1 MMDES
6 TIDRT
11 VLPIRRPPFGG
22 ETKKTLEGSVPD
34 WNQAMHVE
42 PPEDAPNVLVVLIDD
57 AGFGNPSTF
66 GGPIETPSYTRM
78 AERGLRYNRF
88 HVTAVCSPTRAAML
102 TGRNQ
107 HRVGFGL
114 VAEFSG
120 PFPGYN
126 ATIPRDCATLP
137 RILQENGYMTAA
149 LGKWHLTPDNQ
160 QGSGGP
166 FNRWPTGLGFDYFW
180 GFLGGEAGQFDPLIT
195 ENQKAIGVPEGKD
208 GKPYYFPD
216 NLSEKTIEWLHRVRS
231 EKPGTPWF
239 VYYATGCSHAP
250 HHVPREWADKYKGR
264 FDEGWDVLREQTLAR
279 QKELGVVPP
288 DAALPPRNDGF
299 PTWDSLTE
307 TERRLYAR
315 QMETYAGYSENAD
328 WNVGRVLDAIEEM
341 GELDNT
347 LVIWIWGDNGASM
360 EGTLSG
366 TFNEMTTLNGIPL
379 TPEQQMGLLFKHGGL
394 EAWGGDLMA
403 PHYSAAWAWASN
415 CPFDWGKQ
423 VASHLGGTRNPLVIR
438 YPKEITDPGGLRSH
452 FTHVIDVAPTVLE
465 LAGIPAPTHVDGIE
479 QEPLHGF
486 TFADSLSDG
495 DASERHTQQ
504 YFEAVGN
511 RAMYKDGWWLAMR
524 LPRIPWLLDPEALR
538 HFGPG
543 WDPDD
548 DPVELY
554 YLPDD
559 FAQAKNLAGQHPEK
573 VAELRKL
580 FWGEAERYQVLPILG
595 GLSSFYGIVPPI
607 PKDSTFTYRGRIENI
622 AAGMIPRIYNHS
634 YTISADLVVPEEGA
648 EGVIVAAF
656 DHLGGFSLYVQ
667 DGKLKHHY
675 SMLGVLEY
683 TQGAETPLPAGDVS
697 VEMVFAA
704 DAPKP
709 ATGGEVTLLVNGE
722 PVATGRMDHTVPA
735 RFSGYAGMDIGC
747 DNGLVVDRGY
757 ADRAPFRFTGEI
769 KQVVFDIAPD
779 LSDEDKQTLHEHA
792 AQALAAHGASA

>member
-1 MMDES
+1 M
-6 TIDRT
+6 TKTDRT
-11 VLPIRRPPFGG
+11 TLPIRRPSFGG
-22 ETKKTLEGSVPD
+22 VTNRTLEGSKPD
-34 WNQAMHVE
+34 WNQAAQVA
-42 PPEDAPNVLVVLIDD
+42 PPEGAPNVLLVLIDD

-66 GGPIETPSYTRM
+66 GGPIETPNYTRV
-78 AERGLRYNRF
+78 ANQGLRYNRF
-88 HVTAVCSPTRAAML
+88 HVTAVCSPTRSAL
-102 TGRNQ
+102 ITGRNQ

-160 QGSGGP
+160 QGAGGP
-166 FNRWPTGLGFDYFW
+166 FTRWPTGLGFEYFW

-195 ENQKAIGVPEGKD
+195 ENQKAIGVPGGKD

-216 NLSEKTIEWLHRVRS
+216 DLSEKTIDWLHRVRA
-231 EKPGTPWF
+231 EKPATPWF

-250 HHVPREWADKYKGR
+250 HHVPREWADKYKGK
-264 FDEGWDVLREQTLAR
+264 FDEGWDVLREKTFAR
-279 QKELGVVPP
+279 QKELGVVPR
-288 DAALPPRNDGF
+288 DAAISLRNPGF
-299 PTWDSLTE
+299 PTWESLTE

-347 LVIWIWGDNGASM
+347 LVIWIWGDNGASL
-360 EGTLSG
+360 EGTLTG
-366 TFNEMTTLNGIPL
+366 TFNEMTTLNGVPL

-403 PHYSAAWAWASN
+403 PHYAAAWAWASN

-423 VASHLGGTRNPLVIR
+423 VASHLGGTRNPLVVR
-438 YPKEITDPGGLRSH
+438 FPKRITDPGNVRSH
-452 FTHVIDVAPTVLE
+452 FTHVIDIAPTVLE
-465 LAGIPAPTHVDGIE
+465 IAGIPAPTHVDGIQ

-486 TFADSLSDG
+486 TFADSLSD
-495 DASERHTQQ
+495 AKAAERHTQQ

-524 LPRIPWLLDPEALR
+524 LPRIPWLLDPQALR

-543 WDPDD
+543 WNPDD

-559 FAQAKNLAGQHPEK
+559 FAQARNLADKHPEK
-573 VAELRKL
+573 VAELRAL
-580 FWGEAERYQVLPILG
+580 FWKEAERYQVLPILG

-607 PKDSTFTYRGRIENI
+607 PKDSKFTFRGRIENV
-622 AAGMIPRIYNHS
+622 AAGMIPRVYNHS
-634 YTISADLVVPEEGA
+634 YTISADLVVPSKGA

-667 DGKLKHHY
+667 DGKLKHCY
-675 SMLGVLEY
+675 SMLGIFEY
-683 TQGAETPLPAGDVS
+683 RQAAETSASGWETSRSRWFSSPMRPS
-697 VEMVFAA
+697 
-704 DAPKP
+704 PRR
-709 ATGGEVTLLVNGE
+709 EV
-722 PVATGRMDHTVPA
+722 R
-735 RFSGYAGMDIGC
+735 
-747 DNGLVVDRGY
+747 
-757 ADRAPFRFTGEI
+757 
-769 KQVVFDIAPD
+769 
-779 LSDEDKQTLHEHA
+779 
-792 AQALAAHGASA
+792 

>member
-1 MMDES
+1 MSDG
-6 TIDRT
+6 IDRST
-11 VLPIRRPPFGG
+11 LPIRRPPFAGV
-22 ETKKTLEGSVPD
+22 TQRTLEGSEPD
-34 WNQAMHVE
+34 WNQAAQVA
-42 PPEDAPNVLVVLIDD
+42 PPEGAPNVLLILVDD

-66 GGPIETPSYTRM
+66 GGPIETPNYTRM
-78 AERGLRYNRF
+78 AEGGLRYNRF
-88 HVTAVCSPTRAAML
+88 HVTAVCSPTRSALL

-137 RILQENGYMTAA
+137 RTLQENGYMTAA

-166 FNRWPTGLGFDYFW
+166 FNRWPSGLGFDYFW

-195 ENQKAIGVPEGKD
+195 ENQKAIGVPESTED
-208 GKPYYFPD
+208 DPYYFPD
-216 NLSEKTIEWLHRVRS
+216 DLSDKTIDWLHRVRA
-231 EKPGTPWF
+231 EKPETPWF
-239 VYYATGCSHAP
+239 AYYATGCSHAP
-250 HHVPREWADKYKGR
+250 HHVPREWSDKYKGK
-264 FDEGWDVLREQTLAR
+264 FDEGWDVMREQVFAR
-279 QKELGVVPP
+279 QKELGVVPA
-288 DAALPPRNDGF
+288 DAELPPRNDGF

-307 TERRLYAR
+307 TERQLYAR

-341 GELDNT
+341 GELENT
-347 LVIWIWGDNGASM
+347 VVIWIWGDNGASM
-360 EGTLSG
+360 EGTLTG

-403 PHYSAAWAWASN
+403 PHYAAAWAWASN
-415 CPFDWGKQ
+415 TPFDWGKQ
-423 VASHLGGTRNPLVIR
+423 VASHLGGTRNPLVVH
-438 YPKEITDPGGLRSH
+438 YPNGVSDPGSVRGH
-452 FTHVIDVAPTVLE
+452 FTHVIDIAPTVLE

-486 TFADSLSDG
+486 TFADSFSAA
-495 DASERHTQQ
+495 DAPERHTQQ

-543 WDPDD
+543 WNPDD

-559 FAQAKNLAGQHPEK
+559 FAQAKDLAEQHPDK
-573 VAELRKL
+573 VEELRKL
-580 FWGEAERYQVLPILG
+580 FWEEAERYQVLPILG

-607 PKDSTFTYRGRIENI
+607 PKVSTFTYRGRIENI
-622 AAGMIPRIYNHS
+622 AAGMIPRVYNHS
-634 YTISADLVVPEEGA
+634 YTISADLVVPDGGA

-656 DHLGGFSLYVQ
+656 DHLGGFALYVQ

-675 SMLGVLEY
+675 SMLGVQEF
-683 TQGAETPLPAGDVS
+683 TQAAETPLPAGDVS

-722 PVATGRMDHTVPA
+722 PVAVGRMEHTVPA

-747 DNGLVVDRGY
+747 DNGLVVDRSY
-757 ADRAPFRFTGEI
+757 ADKAPFRFTGEI

-779 LSDEDKQTLHEHA
+779 MSDEDRQALHEHA
-792 AQALAAHGASA
+792 AQTLAAHGASA